1 MAAKKTGTHGQQVHM
16 SNKILLNISG
26 MKQDN
31 GRNVENAL
39 SELIHTRD
47 TRRSRIKGSGTR
59 AGTSRL
65 GDSQTLQWPSEN
77 V

>member
-1 MAAKKTGTHGQQVHM
+1 M
-16 SNKILLNISG
+16 SDKILLNISG

-31 GRNVENAL
+31 RRNVENAL
-39 SELIHTRD
+39 SQLINTRD
-47 TRRSRIKGSGTR
+47 TRQSRIKGSGTR

>member
-1 MAAKKTGTHGQQVHM
+1 M
-16 SNKILLNISG
+16 SDKILLNISG

-39 SELIHTRD
+39 SQLIHTRD
-47 TRRSRIKGSGTR
+47 TQLPRIKGSGTR